1 VDQTRRALGQ
11 KQKWWKMLI
20 RIFVPALC
28 VVLLT
33 GASKPPIVDLTEYR
47 PQPGLQARME
57 ERALTVQ
64 WGGESQ
70 HECLARLTVL
80 DGLPTVGELAV
91 RKKGAKWA
99 TLARNLIPE
108 FSVTTG
114 LRRTGHGLPE
124 SNRWDVFW
132 DAPLNHPEEVR
143 RYTASYRADRIGV
156 KTDGAR
162 LEVSFPG
169 LSMGVFSGGLRFT
182 VYRGTNLI
190 RVEAVATTDEPSVA
204 YIYRGGLKG
213 FAAETLPQILWH
225 GVGGA
230 RHSARVSAN
239 DPDQINV
246 LRARN
251 RLAVAHGPIGSVAVF
266 PPPHQFFFAR
276 ELEVNLGYVWH
287 RRDAGDSFSMG
298 VRQGESAGGYN
309 PAWIKQVY
317 SLYNAPPGKE
327 QRMPVYL
334 YISPDDG
341 AACRAS
347 AMALTH
353 GDRYKPL
360 PGYKTMAT
368 HFHTAF
374 TQELIESGSLD
385 TTPPWISMMR
395 ELGIN
400 IAHIF
405 DFHGDGHPHDPG
417 PLRLKELETY
427 FQGCRRHS
435 DTDFL
440 ILPGEE
446 ANVYLGGHYNIL
458 FPKPVYWTL
467 VRQKN
472 QPLVENHATYGK
484 VYHTGSAADVF
495 ELMRREG
502 ALVWTTHPRTKGST
516 GYPDKIKDTDYFRDD
531 HWLGAAFK
539 ALPVDLSQRR
549 LGEVRCFGTLDDMNN
564 WDGLKFL
571 VGEVDT
577 YKKYPDYD
585 LYGDFNINYVKLD
598 RVPAFGDWTRITAA
612 LRSGDFFV
620 TTGEVLI
627 PKWSVEG
634 EGKDKA
640 ILADVEWTF
649 PLEFIE
655 VVWGDG
661 VQVGRTIVPATSQPP
676 FGSHRFQIPFDSTAK
691 KWVRFSVWDSAGN
704 GAFTQPVRL
713 P

>member
-1 VDQTRRALGQ
+1 
-11 KQKWWKMLI
+11 MLI
-20 RIFVPALC
+20 KFLMPALC
-28 VVLLT
+28 VVLIG
-33 GASKPPIVDLTEYR
+33 GATKAPIVDMTEYK
-47 PQPGLQARME
+47 PQPGLQAGTE
-57 ERALTVQ
+57 ADTLTLR
-64 WGGESQ
+64 WDGEGQ
-70 HECLARLTVL
+70 QECVARFTVL
-80 DGLPTVGELAV
+80 DGVPTVRELAV
-91 RKKGAKWA
+91 RIKSGNWV
-99 TLARNLIPE
+99 TLGRDLIPE
-108 FSVTTG
+108 FGVTTG
-114 LRRTGHGLPE
+114 VRRTGHGLPE

-132 DAPLNHPEEVR
+132 DAPLNHPEEVHR
-143 RYTASYRADRIGV
+143 STASYKADRMEV
-156 KTDGAR
+156 RTDGAR

-182 VYRGTNLI
+182 VYRGTNLL
-190 RVEAVATTDEPSVA
+190 RLEAVAKTDEPSVA

-213 FAAETLPQILWH
+213 FSSETLPRILWH
-225 GVGGA
+225 GEGGKSQ
-230 RHSARVSAN
+230 SALVSAS
-239 DPDQINV
+239 DADQINV

-251 RLAVAHGPIGSVAVF
+251 RLAVAHGTIGSVAVF

-287 RRDAGDSFSMG
+287 RRDTGNVFSMG
-298 VRQGESAGGYN
+298 VRQGESAEGYN
-309 PAWIKQVY
+309 PVWIKQVY
-317 SLYNAPPGKE
+317 SLYNAPPGTQ
-327 QRMPVYL
+327 QRMPVYF
-334 YISPDDG
+334 YISPSDVTT
-341 AACRAS
+341 CLAS
-347 AMALTH
+347 VMAFTH

-374 TQELIESGSLD
+374 TQELIESGNLD
-385 TTPPWISMMR
+385 TTPPWIPMMR

-427 FQGCRRHS
+427 FEGCRRHS
-435 DTDFL
+435 EADFL

-446 ANVYLGGHYNIL
+446 ANEFLGGHYNVL

-472 QPLVENHATYGK
+472 QPLIEDHASYGK

-495 ELMRREG
+495 ELMKREG

-516 GYPDKIKDTDYFRDD
+516 GYPDTIKDTEYFRDD
-531 HWLGAAFK
+531 HWLGGGFK
-539 ALPVDLSQRR
+539 ALPVDLSQKR
-549 LGEVRCFGTLDDMNN
+549 LGEIRCFGALDDMNN
-564 WDGLKFL
+564 WGKLKFL

-598 RVPAFGDWTRITAA
+598 RVPTFGDWSPITTA
-612 LRSGDFFV
+612 LRAGAFFV

-634 EGKDKA
+634 EATDKA
-640 ILADVEWTF
+640 VVADVDWTF

-661 VQVGRTIVPATSQPP
+661 VQVGRTLIPATSQPP
-676 FGSHRFQIPFDSTAK
+676 FGSHRFHIPFDSSGK

>member
-1 VDQTRRALGQ
+1 MPVNFLMPT
-11 KQKWWKMLI
+11 
-20 RIFVPALC
+20 LC

-33 GASKPPIVDLTEYR
+33 GASKPPIVDLTGYH
-47 PQPGLQARME
+47 PQPGLQAALE
-57 ERALTVQ
+57 EGILTVR
-64 WGGESQ
+64 WDGEAQ
-70 HECLARLTVL
+70 QECLARFRVL
-80 DGLPTVGELAV
+80 DGVPTVRELAV
-91 RKKGAKWA
+91 RKKSGKWVSIG
-99 TLARNLIPE
+99 RNLVPD
-108 FSVTTG
+108 FGVTTG

-143 RYTASYRADRIGV
+143 RATASYKAERMVVR
-156 KTDGAR
+156 TDGAR
-162 LEVSFPG
+162 LEVWFPG
-169 LSMGVFSGGLRFT
+169 LTMGPFSGGLRFT

-190 RVEAVATTDEPSVA
+190 RLEAVAKTDETSVA

-213 FAAETLPQILWH
+213 FSPETLPDIFWQ
-225 GVGGA
+225 GVGGEW
-230 RHSARVSAN
+230 HSAKVSAGEAG
-239 DPDQINV
+239 QINV

-251 RLAVAHGPIGSVAVF
+251 RLAVAHGTVGTVAAF

-287 RRDAGDSFSMG
+287 RRDDGNGFSLG
-298 VRQGESAGGYN
+298 VRQPESAGGYN
-309 PAWIKQVY
+309 PVWIKQVY
-317 SLYNAPPGKE
+317 SLYNAPPGTQ
-327 QRMPVYL
+327 QRMPVYF
-334 YISPDDG
+334 YISPGDVN
-341 AACRAS
+341 ACLAS
-347 AMALTH
+347 VMAFTH

-360 PGYKTMAT
+360 PGHKTMAT

-374 TQELIESGSLD
+374 TQELIEARNVD
-385 TTPPWISMMR
+385 TTPPWIPMVR

-417 PLRLKELETY
+417 PIRLKELATY
-427 FQGCRRHS
+427 YEGCRRHS
-435 DTDFL
+435 DADFL

-458 FPKPVYWTL
+458 FPRPVYWTL

-472 QPLVENHATYGK
+472 QPLVEDHARYGK
-484 VYHTGSAADVF
+484 VYHMGSAADVL
-495 ELMRREG
+495 ELMKREG

-539 ALPVDLSQRR
+539 ALPVDLSQKR

-564 WDGLKFL
+564 WGGLKYM

-585 LYGDFNINYVKLD
+585 LYGDLNVNYVKLD
-598 RVPAFGDWTRITAA
+598 KVPALGDWSPITTA
-612 LRSGDFFV
+612 LRAGAFFV

-627 PKWSVEG
+627 PRWTVEG
-634 EGKDKA
+634 DGKDRTVVA
-640 ILADVEWTF
+640 AVEWTF
-649 PLEFIE
+649 PLEFVE

-661 VQVGRTIVPATSQPP
+661 VQVGRTIIPATDRPP
-676 FGSHRFQIPFDSTAK
+676 FGSHQFRIPFDAMGK
-691 KWVRFSVWDSAGN
+691 KWVRLSVWDSAGN